1 MRRRLSQREA
11 ARREKQRKTL
21 PPNYR
26 ALLDNDPPS
35 LPSDVEPRSAGARSA
50 LLAPRPPPL
59 EIQPLLV
66 NRAQA
71 RKLLS
76 VSTASLIRFEKLGVL
91 RPVKLNRSSPS
102 AQTFYAFADLV
113 ILASGR

>member
-1 MRRRLSQREA
+1 MPRR
-11 ARREKQRKTL
+11 KTQRKQSSTS
-21 PPNYR
+21 R
-26 ALLDNDPPS
+26 A
-35 LPSDVEPRSAGARSA
+35 VA
-50 LLAPRPPPL
+50 APTMTAPPPL

-113 ILASGR
+113 VLASGR